1 MSVPVGEHV
10 VTMTGRTDL
19 RNFTFR
25 QLEEYVTGLGH
36 PPFRA
41 EQIFS
46 RIHRPGIIDFSS
58 MENVNRDLLAL
69 LDEGAVISR
78 IEPVAVE
85 QSRDGTVKFGF
96 RLGDGALIESV
107 LIPEGE
113 RHTLCLSSQAGCA
126 MGCRFCLTGAAGF
139 ARNLLHQVAT
149 IVTLIKKE
157 SSVQSRLKIN
167 QKIQSALLNLLQT
180 RARRP

>member
-1 MSVPVGEHV
+1 MDVLILSRNVAIYSTRRLAEAFR
-10 VTMTGRTDL
+10 GRG
-19 RNFTFR
+19 R
-25 QLEEYVTGLGH
+25 QV
-36 PPFRA
+36 
-41 EQIFS
+41 
-46 RIHRPGIIDFSS
+46 RI
-58 MENVNRDLLAL
+58 
-69 LDEGAVISR
+69 LDPSAVC
-78 IEPVAVE
+78 V
-85 QSRDGTVKFGF
+85 